1 MKALLISGIYTPD
14 IGGPATYIPKLAS
27 RLSELGVLVDVVTLK
42 NSGSAKLNEPWNM
55 NYIIR
60 DQNIL
65 TRIVKTSLLIRKLA
79 KKSNYIFSNGLFHE
93 TAFGLFML
101 RKKSIAKVVGDP
113 VFERASNK
121 DMTTLTRSDFNK
133 AKLPFVLKIQRA
145 FLHWSLNQ
153 FSSLTC
159 PSLELKDLIGD
170 WGINKPVVIIPNGVA
185 AVEDVEDNKEFDVVT
200 VSRLIK
206 LKNIDKLIIA
216 SARTKSKLAIV
227 GSGPEEIYLKDL
239 ALDLNAP
246 VEFIGQL
253 NEVNIIKIL
262 RKSKMFA
269 LLSDYEGHSLALL
282 QAMACG
288 MPAIVSDVKGNTDVI
303 TDQIEGLVV
312 NVNNQTEIESAIKKL
327 LNSPDLLIKYG
338 AAGKLKSKNVYD
350 LDNQIDRVINLLK
363 INSNE

>member
-1 MKALLISGIYTPD
+1 MKALLISGIYRPE

-27 RLSELGVLVDVVTLK
+27 RLTELGVEVEVITLK
-42 NSGSAKLNEPWNM
+42 NSNSAKFNESWNM

-65 TRIVKTSLLIRKLA
+65 KRIVKTSLVIRVLA
-79 KKSNYIFSNGLFHE
+79 KKSNYIFANGLFHE
-93 TAFGLFML
+93 TAIGLFML

-121 DMTTLTRSDFNK
+121 DKTTLTRSDFNK
-133 AKLPFVLKIQRA
+133 TKLPFVLKIQRG

-153 FSSLTC
+153 FSTLTC
-159 PSLELKDLIGD
+159 PSLELKNLISN
-170 WGINKPVVIIPNGVA
+170 WGINKPIVIIPNGVA
-185 AVEDVEDNKEFDVVT
+185 AVEETEVNKEFDVVT

-216 SARTKSKLAIV
+216 CTNTKSKLAII
-227 GSGPEEIYLKDL
+227 GSGPEEIYLKGL

-246 VEFIGQL
+246 VEFLGQL
-253 NEVNIIKIL
+253 NEMDVIKIL

-282 QAMACG
+282 QSMACG
-288 MPAIVSDVKGNTDVI
+288 IPAIVSDVKGNIDVI
-303 TDQIEGLVV
+303 TDKVEGLVV
-312 NVNNQTEIESAIKKL
+312 NVNNQAEIESAIKKL
-327 LNSPDLLIKYG
+327 SNSPDLLMKYG
-338 AAGKLKSKNVYD
+338 TAGKLKSKNVYD
-350 LDNQIDRVINLLK
+350 LENQIDKVIHLMKLNY
-363 INSNE
+363 NE